1 MPVKHRRYQPQEV
14 IELTRAA
21 IHAFTSRDMAGF
33 DGLLDPDFS
42 FVGDDAPLFLHGT
55 EEFFN
60 STQNE
65 RKSPPVSI
73 TAVSYTHLDVY
84 KRQPYSGAAACF
96 PSRLSHRF
104 PPPTSWG

>member
-42 FVGDDAPLFLHGT
+42 FVGDDAP
-55 EEFFN
+55 
-60 STQNE
+60 
-65 RKSPPVSI
+65 P
-73 TAVSYTHLDVY
+73 VSYTHLTLPTT
-84 KRQPYSGAAACF
+84 PYV
-96 PSRLSHRF
+96 
-104 PPPTSWG
+104 